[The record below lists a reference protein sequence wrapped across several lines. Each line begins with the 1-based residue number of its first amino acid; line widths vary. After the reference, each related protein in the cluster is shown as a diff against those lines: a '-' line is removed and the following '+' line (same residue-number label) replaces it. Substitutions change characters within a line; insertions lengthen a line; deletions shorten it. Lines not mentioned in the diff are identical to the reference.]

1 MRLTRVYYF
10 PGWSQRR
17 LPSMDA
23 EDFETIPSSAEE
35 LSISSDGEDEGHNKN
50 VNVSS
55 TFCPH
60 IPSNFV
66 LRDQKYYRI
75 ILKNSSPKKIS
86 AIIYSHLISHVNNSN
101 NNY

>member
-1 MRLTRVYYF
+1 MILTLVYYF

-50 VNVSS
+50 VNVFILILS
-55 TFCPH
+55 TYLTLLSFHRSC
-60 IPSNFV
+60 
-66 LRDQKYYRI
+66 Q
-75 ILKNSSPKKIS
+75 
-86 AIIYSHLISHVNNSN
+86 
-101 NNY
+101 

>member
-1 MRLTRVYYF
+1 MMLTLVYNF

-50 VNVSS
+50 VNVFILILS
-55 TFCPH
+55 TYLTFQIWNLLSFHC
-60 IPSNFV
+60 SC
-66 LRDQKYYRI
+66 Q
-75 ILKNSSPKKIS
+75 
-86 AIIYSHLISHVNNSN
+86 
-101 NNY
+101 